1 MENTIKKIK
10 KRDGKIV
17 DFDLNKISNAIFKA
31 FDAVGEADGELAK
44 GIAEKVL
51 SEIKSKIKENE
62 IPNVEQI
69 QDIVEQVLV
78 GEGKIKAAKAYI
90 VYRQKRTEIRN
101 EKQQILEKD
110 EIDEVDKTFDINA
123 LRVLK
128 SRYLKKDEGGKLI
141 ESPKQLFQRVA
152 THVIIPSLLYDKKVF
167 QKEVGSPKP
176 AVKIDK
182 VGLENKLAV
191 GEYKFNRFH
200 IEGLERLYNRL
211 NAEGKMKVSLSQII
225 DWLKNGK
232 FDSYQEEID
241 SYYELMATR
250 KFMPN
255 TPALVNFGNYLGMGS
270 ACFVVSVEDSIESI
284 MSALKKSALIFK
296 AGGGVGYN
304 FSNLRPE
311 GDFVKTTGG
320 VSSGPISFMSL
331 FDKMTDVIKQGG
343 VRRGA
348 SIGILDSNHPDIEK
362 FVTAKKGNLRLKN
375 FNISVFIKEDF
386 WQYYREKKPYPLIN
400 PRNGEIVKYIDPET
414 LLDLIVY
421 QAWESAEPGV
431 IFEEILNK
439 HNPFLKTRGPI
450 RATNP
455 CGELPLYP
463 DESCN
468 LGSINVWAFAK
479 RGIEN
484 GNGKIAEFDWEEFKR
499 TITLATRF
507 LDNVID
513 INKYP
518 LPEIEKMTLSSRKI
532 GLGMMGLADLLFELE
547 IPYNSPEGL
556 SFMEKIMEF
565 MNFYSK
571 KESVILAEERGV
583 FPAYKDSFYPE
594 GKLPFGGLE
603 SRKNSLPLK
612 EEGEGTLNWQEI
624 LEGIKKFGIRNSQ
637 TTTNVPTGSTSML
650 AGCSSGIEPVFS
662 LVFEKKVVVGSF
674 YYVDP
679 VFEKAMMRKGLLDD
693 DLIVDVVDSGG
704 GISKLSYIPKK
715 LKKVFATAMDI
726 SAEGHIRAL
735 AALQK
740 WTDASISK
748 TINFPAEATITEMKK
763 AYLLAHELG
772 CKDLAVFRYQ
782 SIKGVLEVKAKDG
795 AVKKRKPEKRG
806 REEKK
811 SGEDN
816 DKNSGKL
823 VNLEDAKAK
832 GPSVYKDAGAS
843 SVDSTL
849 SINEEEA
856 GITVCPVC
864 GTPLVSK
871 EGCKECPNCG
881 WGLCSL

>member
-1 MENTIKKIK
+1 MDKIIKKIK

-17 DFDLNKISNAIFKA
+17 DFNLEKISKAIFKS
-31 FDAVGEADGELAK
+31 FDAVGEGDIGLANELAK
-44 GIAEKVL
+44 KVL
-51 SEIKSKIKENE
+51 DALKEKAGDNNILTVEEIQDV
-62 IPNVEQI
+62 VEQT
-69 QDIVEQVLV
+69 LV
-78 GEGKIKAAKAYI
+78 KEGKIKAAKAYI

-101 EKQQILEKD
+101 EKKLILEKE

-128 SRYLKKDEGGKLI
+128 SRYLKKDENGKLI
-141 ESPKQLFQRVA
+141 ESPKQLFERVA
-152 THVIIPSLLYDKKVF
+152 THVVLPSILYDKSVF
-167 QKEVGSPKP
+167 QKDGGGSEFSES
-176 AVKIDK
+176 AVNFEELDGKLKIGK
-182 VGLENKLAV
+182 YHLNKFHLEALKRL
-191 GEYKFNRFH
+191 Y
-200 IEGLERLYNRL
+200 ERLNK
-211 NAEGKMKVSLSQII
+211 EGKMKISFKEVVSWI
-225 DWLKNGK
+225 KEGK
-232 FDSYQEEID
+232 FERYEKEIFD
-241 SYYELMATR
+241 YYRLMVER

-270 ACFVVSVEDSIESI
+270 ACFVVSVSDSIEGI
-284 MSALKKSALIFK
+284 MNALKKSAIIFK

-320 VSSGPISFMSL
+320 VSSGPISFMEL

-348 SIGILDSNHPDIEK
+348 SIGILNSDHPDIEN
-362 FVTAKKGNLRLKN
+362 FITAKKGNLRLRN
-375 FNISVFIKEDF
+375 FNISVFVKENF
-386 WQYYREKKPYPLIN
+386 WQHYKEKKPYPLIN
-400 PRNGEIVKYIDPET
+400 PRNGEIVKYVDPES

-439 HNPFLKTRGPI
+439 YNPFLESRGPI
-450 RATNP
+450 TATNP

-468 LGSINVWAFAK
+468 LGSINIWAFAK
-479 RGIEN
+479 RDINSKDNN
-484 GNGKIAEFDWEEFKR
+484 GAFFDWEDFKR
-499 TITLATRF
+499 TVRIATKF
-507 LDNVID
+507 LDNVVD

-518 LPEIEKMTLSSRKI
+518 LPEIEKTTLASRKI
-532 GLGMMGLADLLFELE
+532 GLGMMGLGDLLFELG
-547 IPYNSPEGL
+547 IPYNSERGFN
-556 SFMEKIMEF
+556 FMEKVMEF

-571 KESVILAEERGV
+571 EESIKLAKERGS
-583 FPAYKDSFYPE
+583 FPLYNKSFYPK
-594 GKLPFGGLE
+594 GRLPFGGLDYGD
-603 SRKNSLPLK
+603 NSLPLK
-612 EEGEGTLNWQEI
+612 EKSKSKLDWQNI
-624 LEGIKKFGIRNSQ
+624 INQIKEFGIRNSQ

-679 VFEKAMMRKGLLDD
+679 VFEKTMMRKGLFDD
-693 DLIVDVVDSGG
+693 DLIKDVVENNG
-704 GISKLSYIPKK
+704 GIKNLSYIPKG
-715 LKKVFATAMDI
+715 LKDVFVTAMDI
-726 SAEGHIRAL
+726 SAEDHIRAL

-748 TINFPAEATITEMKK
+748 TINFPADASMAEMKK

-795 AVKKRKPEKRG
+795 NKGGGRK
-806 REEKK
+806 EEKAEREK
-811 SGEDN
+811 
-816 DKNSGKL
+816 DKGGKT
-823 VNLEDAKAK
+823 AKLTDLKDVKAN

-843 SVDSTL
+843 DDGANLPV
-849 SINEEEA
+849 NEEEA
-856 GITVCPVC
+856 GKSVCPVC

-871 EGCKECPNCG
+871 EGCKECPSCG